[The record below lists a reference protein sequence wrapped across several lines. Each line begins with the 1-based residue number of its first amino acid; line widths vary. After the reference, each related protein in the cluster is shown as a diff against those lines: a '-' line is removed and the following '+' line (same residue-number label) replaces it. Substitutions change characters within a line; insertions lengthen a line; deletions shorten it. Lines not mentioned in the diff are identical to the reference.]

1 MWSTMLRYIKKLLG
15 KKVVLEEIQN
25 NHLDFSHI
33 DSRQKAIEAV
43 ESGDLVAIL
52 AYPEILGGE
61 DIELNTLYVPPAI
74 SDIHNQIVETLVR
87 YVNQELIDNLQV
99 KPVYK
104 GKSFVPAEIKML
116 SHHSTKPG
124 EFNPSIQIW

>member
-1 MWSTMLRYIKKLLG
+1 MLKYIKKLFG
-15 KKVVLEEIQN
+15 EKVVTEEIQN
-25 NHLDFSHI
+25 NRHDFSHI

-61 DIELNTLYVPPAI
+61 DIDLNTFYVPPAI

-87 YVNQELIDNLQV
+87 YVDQGLIDNLQV

-104 GKSFVPAEIKML
+104 GKSFVPSEIKML
-116 SHHSTKPG
+116 ARHSTKPG